1 MIHESAL
8 AIYSEDLPPLLTEI
22 CQAIG
27 WKSTLT
33 LVETHG
39 GTDLF
44 VPSIFHADLPIV
56 KLIHADAAQTL
67 IAKYGGTKI
76 YIARLAQAMR
86 NIRNKQIAERLATE
100 SAAALAREFQISE
113 RQIWNIAKCP
123 HTLREMQPDLFG
135 S

>member
-1 MIHESAL
+1 MNSVEL

-22 CQAIG
+22 CAAIG
-27 WKSTLT
+27 WKHT
-33 LVETHG
+33 LVLVEAHG

-44 VPSIFHADLPIV
+44 VPSVFHADLPLV
-56 KLIHADAAQTL
+56 QLVEEEASKKL

-76 YIARLAQAMR
+76 YIARLSQAMR
-86 NIRNKQIAERLATE
+86 NIRNKQIATRLETE
-100 SAAALAREFQISE
+100 PAAKLAREYQISE